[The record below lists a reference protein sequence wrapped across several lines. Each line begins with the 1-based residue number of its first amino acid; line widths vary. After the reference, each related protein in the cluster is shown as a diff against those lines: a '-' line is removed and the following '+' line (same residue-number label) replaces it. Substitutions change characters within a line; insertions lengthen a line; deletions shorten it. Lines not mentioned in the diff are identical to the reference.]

1 MKEWLTIAEAA
12 ERLKITSYT
21 LRMWIKRGKIAAV
34 KQGAAGP
41 GRREWRVRSA
51 DVQAF
56 LGEELAPTELASEAA
71 LRARR
76 QVGERLQELLRTEDS
91 AEVKLMRIEGFVLGL
106 LSE

>member
-12 ERLKITSYT
+12 ERLNITPYT
-21 LRMWIKRGKIAAV
+21 LRMWIKREKIAAM

-56 LGEELAPTELASEAA
+56 LGEELPSVESASDAA
-71 LRARR
+71 VRARR
-76 QVGERLQELLRTEDS
+76 QVGERLQELLQAEGS
-91 AEVKLMRIEGFVLGL
+91 AEAKLARIEGFALGL
-106 LSE
+106 RAE

>member
-1 MKEWLTIAEAA
+1 MKEWLTIVEAA
-12 ERLKITSYT
+12 ERLNITPYT
-21 LRMWIKRGKIAAV
+21 LRMWIKRGKIAAS

-56 LGEELAPTELASEAA
+56 LGEDLPSEESASEAA
-71 LRARR
+71 VRARR
-76 QVGERLQELLRTEDS
+76 QVGERLQELLQAEGS
-91 AEVKLMRIEGFVLGL
+91 AEVKLMRIEGFALGL

>member
-12 ERLKITSYT
+12 ERLNITPYT
-21 LRMWIKRGKIAAV
+21 LRMWIKREKIAAM

-56 LGEELAPTELASEAA
+56 LGEELAPAEPASAA
-71 LRARR
+71 GLRARR
-76 QVGERLQELLRTEDS
+76 QVAERLQELLRTEGA
-91 AEVKLMRIEGFVLGL
+91 AEDKLMRIEGFVLGL